1 MELVIVVAIVVCW
14 KTLLISHSY
23 YRVVDRI
30 WGEWV
35 KEPWPVST
43 CVQVVRLAKVDAK
56 VEIEVV
62 AEAN

>member
-1 MELVIVVAIVVCW
+1 
-14 KTLLISHSY
+14 
-23 YRVVDRI
+23 VVDRI